1 MDEGLSQSEFKE
13 TYHSYIWRK
22 VIFIILIIVGLF
34 VLSIYSITVSARD
47 ITFVRGIEAIWNHLT
62 DANLE
67 FNTTAYWDEYIVW
80 NNCMPRVLAGIIT
93 GAGLAACGAAMQTVL
108 RNPLA
113 EPYTLGISSGAV
125 FGASL
130 AIILGFSVA
139 GAGQYA
145 VVSNAF
151 VFGLIPSIVIIM
163 LIGMMKGLS
172 PVTMILAGTAISYF
186 FGGLTSLM
194 MVMTDDDTMYQT
206 FQWEIGSLGRING
219 WNNLLLMATGTVV
232 CSIGLMYLSKYLNA
246 LAQGDKTAIGLGV
259 DVDKIRYLVLILST
273 FIVAVLLSFTGIIGF
288 VGLLAPHMVR
298 MIIGGDNKYV
308 IPGAMAL
315 GALILLFAD
324 TIARLISSVG
334 LPVGAIMMFI
344 GSPIFL
350 YIMLSKRNRSVLY

>member
-1 MDEGLSQSEFKE
+1 MDSELSKEDFKE
-13 TYHSYIWRK
+13 VYHSYIWRK
-22 VIFIILIIVGLF
+22 ILLIIVIIVGLI
-34 VLSIYSITVSARD
+34 VLSGYSITVSARD
-47 ITFVRGIEAIWNHLT
+47 ITFSRGLEAIWNHIT
-62 DANLE
+62 GADLE
-67 FNTTAYWDEYIVW
+67 FNTTPYWDEYIVW
-80 NNCMPRVLAGIIT
+80 NDCMPRVLAAIIT

-130 AIILGFSVA
+130 AIILGFSIS
-139 GAGQYA
+139 GSGQYA

-151 VFGLIPSIVIIM
+151 VFGLIPSIIIIM
-163 LIGMMKGLS
+163 LVGMMKGLS

-186 FGGLTSLM
+186 FSGLTSLM

-219 WNNLLLMATGTVV
+219 WDNLALMAVGTVV
-232 CSIGLMYLSKYLNA
+232 CTIGIMCLSKYMNA

-259 DVDKIRYLVLILST
+259 DVDKIRYLILILST

-308 IPGAMAL
+308 IPAAMAV

-324 TIARLISSVG
+324 TISRLISDIG
-334 LPVGAIMMFI
+334 IPVGAVMMFI

-350 YIMLSKRNRSVLY
+350 YIMLSRRNTGVIY